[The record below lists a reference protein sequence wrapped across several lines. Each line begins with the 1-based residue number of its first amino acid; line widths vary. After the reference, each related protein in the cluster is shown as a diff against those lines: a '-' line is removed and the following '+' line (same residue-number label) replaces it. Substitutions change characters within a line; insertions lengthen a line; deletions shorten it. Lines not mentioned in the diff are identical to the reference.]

1 MADMTVLTSIE
12 NDRRAMQL
20 LAEEIQKAPDEAS
33 RNAMIDEIKKMAAA
47 LEAKCMAL
55 QEEAQKVVTPK
66 LDALD
71 IHAVVEVVLTPEQR
85 QRVLEKTGVDVPS
98 VRIPDATGALTRN
111 MKHIEP
117 EFIES
122 CAERQAQ
129 VFKDIVAEAE
139 AAAEA
144 TEEDKAPDP
153 A

>member
-1 MADMTVLTSIE
+1 
-12 NDRRAMQL
+12 
-20 LAEEIQKAPDEAS
+20 
-33 RNAMIDEIKKMAAA
+33 MIDEIKKMAVA

-129 VFKDIVAEAE
+129 VFKDMVAEAE

-144 TEEDKAPDP
+144 SEEDKAPDP